1 MNFDH
6 LARDLREAAK
16 STTQIDPQYTAQLLD
31 TARCL
36 VKKLEPPEDIVFPL
50 AKLV

>member
-1 MNFDH
+1 MDFDQ
-6 LARDLREAAK
+6 LARDLRQAAQ

-31 TARCL
+31 TARRL
-36 VKKLEPPEDIVFPL
+36 VKKLEPPEDAVLPL